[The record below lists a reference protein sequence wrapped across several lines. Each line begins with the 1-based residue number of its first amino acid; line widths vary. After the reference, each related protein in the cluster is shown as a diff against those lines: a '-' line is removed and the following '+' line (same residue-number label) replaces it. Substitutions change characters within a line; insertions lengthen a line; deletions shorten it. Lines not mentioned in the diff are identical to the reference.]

1 MIRRLRKRIGRLGAF
16 VTFLL
21 VLFAAGPSLEA
32 VACAAEG
39 CGPAC
44 IEQASGGSAS
54 DESGKA
60 SNGCADEAC
69 MCAIGHCSHM
79 ASIPTLFEV
88 AVIPALDALAPLADE
103 RLISFASQGLERP
116 PRA

>member
-1 MIRRLRKRIGRLGAF
+1 MIRRLRKRIGRLGVF
-16 VTFLL
+16 VTFLV

-44 IEQASGGSAS
+44 IEQVTDASAS
-54 DESGKA
+54 AESGKT
-60 SNGCADEAC
+60 STGCADEVC
-69 MCAIGHCSHM
+69 MCAVGHCSHV
-79 ASIPTLFEV
+79 ASIPALFDV
-88 AVIPALDALAPLADE
+88 AASPALDTVAPIAE
-103 RLISFASQGLERP
+103 EQVISITSQGLERP